1 MDCKDI
7 CRVIRGKKAALFD
20 MDGTLIDSIGVW
32 NETDRRLHVEL
43 TGREPDMAALQAFRD
58 DALRRFRGEENPYLR
73 YGAELKERY
82 HAALTAKEI
91 YERRYAIAHA
101 LLERVDYKPGADEL
115 LWALKSAGLRLILV
129 TTTRR
134 RTIETYRTRN
144 ENIMKKAPL
153 DALFERIYTCEDAK
167 NIKPDPE
174 IYFTLFRDTGLVPK
188 DCVVFEDSLT
198 GVRAAKAAGLFT
210 VAVYDRYSDADRA
223 EITALADGY
232 IDGFPAL
239 VEALTEKEEKKHEE
253 I

>member
-1 MDCKDI
+1 MDCKEL
-7 CRVIRGKKAALFD
+7 CRVILGKKAALFD
-20 MDGTLIDSIGVW
+20 MDGTLIDSIGIW

-43 TGREPDMAALQAFRD
+43 TGQEPDMAALQAFRD
-58 DALRRFRGEENPYLR
+58 EALRRFRGEENPYLC
-73 YGAELKERY
+73 YGAALKARY
-82 HAALTAKEI
+82 QTTLSAREI

-101 LLERVDYKPGADEL
+101 LLERVDYKPRADEL
-115 LWALKSAGLRLILV
+115 LWALKGAGLRLILV

-134 RTIETYRTRN
+134 RTIETYRTKN

-153 DALFERIYTCEDAK
+153 DALFERVYTCEDAQ

-174 IYFTLFRDTGLVPK
+174 IYFTLFHDTGLGPE

-210 VAVYDRYSDADRA
+210 VAVYDRYSDADRE
-223 EITALADGY
+223 EIAALADGY

-239 VEALTEKEEKKHEE
+239 MELLAEKEEK
-253 I
+253 